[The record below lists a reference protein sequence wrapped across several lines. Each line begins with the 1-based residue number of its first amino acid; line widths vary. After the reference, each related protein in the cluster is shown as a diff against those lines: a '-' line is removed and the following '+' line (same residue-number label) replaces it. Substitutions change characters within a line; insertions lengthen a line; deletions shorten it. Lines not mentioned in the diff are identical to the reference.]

1 MPAVVQLQTEA
12 VSNSVRSM
20 AFTFSEE
27 HAALRAAV
35 AEFLA
40 DHSDEA
46 AVRALAETGRGMD
59 PKVWR
64 ALAEQLG
71 AVGLAVPEEYGGSG
85 AGPVELAVVA
95 EQLGRAL
102 FCGPYLSSAVFASTL
117 LVELADDTANRD
129 LLPAL
134 AGGER
139 TATVAL
145 DEGAGD
151 WDPANLATRADQGTD
166 GWTVSGEKRYV
177 LDGAHADTLLVVTQ
191 GARVFTVD
199 RTAPGVTTTPLATL
213 DGTRKLADVSL
224 NAAPARPLA
233 PEGDH
238 PRAVRRALD
247 TTAVMLAAEQAGGAR
262 AALDMAVE
270 YAKQRYQFG
279 RPIGSFQAVKHMC
292 AELLVDVESAYSAAY
307 YAAWALADS
316 ADNAVEAVS
325 LAGAFCSDAFVRA
338 ASDNIQIHGGIGFTW
353 EHPAHLYLR
362 RARGGAR
369 LLGSANTHRERYLR
383 EVTA

>member
-46 AVRALAETGRGMD
+46 AVRAHAETGRGMD

-71 AVGLAVPEEYGGSG
+71 AVGLAVPEQYGGSG

-117 LVELADDTANRD
+117 LVELADDAANQD

-151 WDPANLATRADQGTD
+151 WDPASSSTAAERGAD
-166 GWTVSGEKRYV
+166 GWTVTGKKRYV
-177 LDGAHADTLLVVTQ
+177 LDGAHADTLLVVTR

-213 DGTRKLADVSL
+213 DGTRKLADISL
-224 NAAPARPLA
+224 RNAPARPLA
-233 PEGDH
+233 PHSDH
-238 PRAVRRALD
+238 GRAVRRALD

-307 YAAWALADS
+307 YAAWALADG
-316 ADNAVEAVS
+316 ADNAGEAVS
-325 LAGAFCSDAFVRA
+325 LAAAFCSDAFVRA